1 MNDSLVHRGPDDSGI
16 FIDGGIGLAPRR
28 LLIVDLSG
36 GHQPLFNE
44 DSTVVVYN
52 GEIFNFQD
60 LSEEL
65 IAHGHT
71 FRTRCDTEVI
81 VHAWEQWGEA
91 CVERSRGQFA
101 FALWDS
107 NTETLFLARD
117 RLGIKPLHYA
127 ELADGTVIF
136 GSEMKAF
143 LEHPD
148 VPRTM
153 DVTAVEDY
161 FAYGYVPDPKS
172 IYTSIRKLAPGHTM
186 VYSRTAG
193 RREPRAF
200 WDVAFDARVPEDETA
215 ICGEL
220 IERLSE
226 AVGIRLIAD
235 VPLGAFLSG
244 GVDSSG
250 VVALMAGQSSE
261 PVDTCSIAFNV
272 RGFDESAYAAQIAER
287 YTTRHRVRAVDPD
300 SFDLIDRLAH
310 FYDEPYADSSAM
322 PTYRVCAL
330 AREKVTVALSGDG
343 GGEVFAGYRRYR
355 WHHYEE
361 TVRSLVPS
369 GLRRPLFGAL
379 GAAYPKIDWAP
390 KPLRAKSTLE
400 ALARDS
406 AEGYFHSVS
415 VLNDDLRRRLF
426 SDAMKRDL
434 QGYHALDVLRYHMD
448 RAPTDNHL
456 SRVQY
461 ADFKTYLP
469 GDILTKVDRASMAT
483 SLEVRVPILDHEF
496 LGWAVSL
503 PPSLKLR
510 NREGKYILKK
520 ALEPLVPDDVHY
532 RPKMGFAVP
541 LADWFRGP
549 LRERI
554 RSVAT
559 EPALADAGIFDMGY
573 VSTLVDQHQSGARDH
588 SATLWAL
595 VMFES
600 FMRQVHSATAEPPR
614 VAAAGS

>member
-16 FIDGGIGLAPRR
+16 FIDSGIGLAHRR
-28 LLIVDLSG
+28 LSIVDLSG

-44 DSTVVVYN
+44 DSSVVVYN

-65 IAHGHT
+65 IAHGHK

-91 CVERSRGQFA
+91 CVERFRGQFT

-107 NTETLFLARD
+107 NSETLFLARD

-127 ELADGTVIF
+127 ELADGAVIF
-136 GSEMKAF
+136 GSEMKAL
-143 LEHPD
+143 LEHPG

-186 VYSRTAG
+186 IYSRTAG
-193 RREPRAF
+193 RRDPQAF
-200 WDVAFDARVPEDETA
+200 WGVAFDARVPEDETA

-220 IERLSE
+220 IERLTE

-250 VVALMAGQSSE
+250 VVALMAGRSSE
-261 PVDTCSIAFNV
+261 PVDTCSISFNV

-287 YTTRHRVRAVDPD
+287 YATRHRVRAVDPD

-322 PTYRVCAL
+322 PTHRVCAL

-343 GGEVFAGYRRYR
+343 GDEVFAGYRRYR

-406 AEGYFHSVS
+406 AEGIFT
-415 VLNDDLRRRLF
+415 
-426 SDAMKRDL
+426 A
-434 QGYHALDVLRYHMD
+434 
-448 RAPTDNHL
+448 
-456 SRVQY
+456 SRCSTT
-461 ADFKTYLP
+461 ACAA
-469 GDILTKVDRASMAT
+469 AS
-483 SLEVRVPILDHEF
+483 
-496 LGWAVSL
+496 
-503 PPSLKLR
+503 
-510 NREGKYILKK
+510 
-520 ALEPLVPDDVHY
+520 
-532 RPKMGFAVP
+532 
-541 LADWFRGP
+541 
-549 LRERI
+549 
-554 RSVAT
+554 
-559 EPALADAGIFDMGY
+559 
-573 VSTLVDQHQSGARDH
+573 
-588 SATLWAL
+588 SAT
-595 VMFES
+595 
-600 FMRQVHSATAEPPR
+600 P
-614 VAAAGS
+614 